1 MIPANS
7 CEDIDFRSGIIGWKG
22 VLASLALVAGQAVL
36 GSVAVAH
43 DGYADL
49 VEDLMPSVVNIN
61 VTKEEHVANIPLFN
75 LPDGTPF
82 EEYFRKFMN
91 PDKGRSRTQP
101 VVGAGAGFI
110 ISKDGYIVTNHHV
123 IVDAVE
129 IQIETLDG
137 TFMEATLVGADP
149 NTDIALLKVE
159 SAMPLSSVEFGNSD
173 KVRVG
178 DTVLAIG
185 NPHRLGFSVSTGIV
199 SARNR
204 QLSGPFDDFIQTD
217 AAINLGNSGGPL
229 FNTDGEVIGVNTL
242 ILSAQSG
249 TSGGGS
255 IGIGFSMASNV
266 VANVVD
272 QLREF
277 GTTRRGWLG
286 VRIQPVTDD
295 LAAALGMDAPS
306 GALVAEVL
314 DGPAAEAGLQ
324 RGDVILT
331 FDGKD
336 VPSSRDLVL
345 MIADTPSDSMVVLGV
360 LRQGEMQ
367 MVEVEL
373 ASREKAEAVGV
384 VSAAPVEP
392 EKESDILG
400 IVVAEITPDVR
411 DGLGLGENVQGVVV
425 VEVDAESEAYS
436 KGIRRGDLIL
446 EVDYTP
452 IAGPE
457 EFVAKV
463 EEAKEAGTKS
473 LLIFVKTS
481 DATRYLALSLEE

>member
-1 MIPANS
+1 MMPASFSN
-7 CEDIDFRSGIIGWKG
+7 DVDFRGGTIGLKG
-22 VLASLALVAGQAVL
+22 LLASLALVAGQAAF
-36 GSVAVAH
+36 GTAAAAH

-49 VEDLMPSVVNIN
+49 VDGLMPSVVNIN
-61 VTKEEHVANIPLFN
+61 VTKEEQVAGIPRFN
-75 LPDGTPF
+75 LPEGTPF
-82 EEYFRKFMN
+82 EEYFRRFMD
-91 PDKGRSRTQP
+91 PDDERSPTQP

-110 ISKDGYIVTNHHV
+110 VSKDGYIVTNHHV
-123 IVDAVE
+123 IVDADE
-129 IQIETLDG
+129 IQIETFDG

-159 SAMPLSSVEFGNSD
+159 SAKPLSSVGFGNSD
-173 KVRVG
+173 EVRVG

-229 FNTDGEVIGVNTL
+229 FNTDGEVVGVNTL
-242 ILSAQSG
+242 ILSSQPRY
-249 TSGGGS
+249 SGGGS

-286 VRIQPVTDD
+286 VKIQPVTED

-306 GALVAEVL
+306 GALVAELL
-314 DGPAAEAGLQ
+314 DGPAAEAGMQ

-331 FDGKD
+331 FDGQD

-345 MIADTPSDSMVVLGV
+345 MIANTPSDTKVVLGV
-360 LRQGEMQ
+360 LRKGEMQ
-367 MVEVEL
+367 IVEVEL
-373 ASREKAEAVGV
+373 ASREKAEAGGV
-384 VSAAPVEP
+384 ASAAPAEP
-392 EKESDILG
+392 ERESAILG

-411 DGLGLGENVQGVVV
+411 EGLGLGENVQGVVV
-425 VEVDAESEAYS
+425 VEVDAESDAYS
-436 KGIRRGDLIL
+436 KDIQRGDIIL

-452 IAGPE
+452 IANPE
-457 EFVAKV
+457 DFVAKV
-463 EEAKEAGTKS
+463 EEAKEAGSKS
-473 LLIFVKTS
+473 LLIFVQRS
-481 DATRYLALSLEE
+481 DSTRYLALALEE

>member
-1 MIPANS
+1 MQSSICRNL
-7 CEDIDFRSGIIGWKG
+7 DFRTGMAGLKG
-22 VLASLALVAGQAVL
+22 VLASSAVVAGQAVF
-36 GSVAVAH
+36 GSVATAH

-49 VEDLMPSVVNIN
+49 VEELMPSVVNIN
-61 VTKEEHVANIPLFN
+61 VTKEEQVAGIPRFN
-75 LPDGTPF
+75 LPEGTPF
-82 EEYFRKFMN
+82 EEYFRRFMN
-91 PDKGRSRTQP
+91 PDEGRLPTQP
-101 VVGAGAGFI
+101 VIGAGAGFI
-110 ISKDGYIVTNHHV
+110 VSKDGYIVTNHHV
-123 IVDAVE
+123 VVGASEV
-129 IQIETLDG
+129 QIETLDG

-159 SAMPLSSVEFGNSD
+159 SATPLSSVAFGNSD
-173 KVRVG
+173 EVRVG

-185 NPHRLGFSVSTGIV
+185 NPHRFGFSVSTGIV

-242 ILSAQSG
+242 ILSSQSMP
-249 TSGGGS
+249 SGGGS

-266 VANVVD
+266 VTNVVD

-306 GALVAEVL
+306 GALVAELL
-314 DGPAAEAGLQ
+314 DGPASEAGLQ

-345 MIADTPSDSMVVLGV
+345 MIAETPSDTKVMIGV

-373 ASREKAEAVGV
+373 ASREQAEAVGV
-384 VSAAPVEP
+384 ASAAPVEP
-392 EKESDILG
+392 EKESAVLG

-411 DGLGLGENVQGVVV
+411 DSLGLGENDRGVVV
-425 VEVDAESEAYS
+425 VDVDAESDAYS
-436 KGIRRGDLIL
+436 KDIRRGDLIL
-446 EVDYTP
+446 EVDYEP
-452 IAGPE
+452 VADPDD
-457 EFVAKV
+457 FVAKDD
-463 EEAKEAGTKS
+463 EAKEAGSKS
-473 LLIFVKTS
+473 LLIFVQRS
-481 DATRYLALSLEE
+481 DVSRYLALSLED

>member
-1 MIPANS
+1 MMQSSICRNL
-7 CEDIDFRSGIIGWKG
+7 DFRTGMAGLKG
-22 VLASLALVAGQAVL
+22 VLASSAVVAGQAVF
-36 GSVAVAH
+36 GSVATAH

-49 VEDLMPSVVNIN
+49 VEELMPSVVNIN
-61 VTKEEHVANIPLFN
+61 VTKEEQVAGIPRFN
-75 LPDGTPF
+75 LPEGTPF
-82 EEYFRKFMN
+82 EEYFRRFMN
-91 PDKGRSRTQP
+91 PDEGRLPTQP
-101 VVGAGAGFI
+101 VIGAGAGFI
-110 ISKDGYIVTNHHV
+110 VSKDGYIVTNHHV
-123 IVDAVE
+123 VVGASEV
-129 IQIETLDG
+129 QIETLDG

-159 SAMPLSSVEFGNSD
+159 SATPLSSVAFGNSD
-173 KVRVG
+173 EVRVG

-185 NPHRLGFSVSTGIV
+185 NPHRFGFSVSTGIV

-242 ILSAQSG
+242 ILSSQSMP
-249 TSGGGS
+249 SGGGS

-266 VANVVD
+266 VTNVVD

-306 GALVAEVL
+306 GALVAELL
-314 DGPAAEAGLQ
+314 DGPASEAGLQ

-345 MIADTPSDSMVVLGV
+345 MIAETPSDTKVMIGV

-373 ASREKAEAVGV
+373 ASREQAEAVGV
-384 VSAAPVEP
+384 ASAAPVEP
-392 EKESDILG
+392 EKESAVLG

-411 DGLGLGENVQGVVV
+411 DSLVLGENDRGVVV
-425 VEVDAESEAYS
+425 VDVDAESDAYS
-436 KGIRRGDLIL
+436 KDIRRGDLIL
-446 EVDYTP
+446 EVDYEP
-452 IAGPE
+452 VADPDD
-457 EFVAKV
+457 FVAKV
-463 EEAKEAGTKS
+463 DEAKEAGSKS
-473 LLIFVKTS
+473 LLIFVQRS
-481 DATRYLALSLEE
+481 DVSRYLALSLED

>member
-1 MIPANS
+1 MIPTSFCRNL
-7 CEDIDFRSGIIGWKG
+7 DFRSGMNGLKG
-22 VLASLALVAGQAVL
+22 VLASFALVSGQAVL
-36 GSVAVAH
+36 GSAAAAH

-49 VEDLMPSVVNIN
+49 VEKLMPSVVNIN
-61 VTKEEHVANIPLFN
+61 VTKEEQVANIPSFN
-75 LPDGTPF
+75 LPEGTPF
-82 EEYFRKFMN
+82 EEYFRRFMN
-91 PDKGRSRTQP
+91 PDEGRLPTQP

-123 IVDAVE
+123 VVDASE

-159 SAMPLSSVEFGNSD
+159 SSMPLSSVGFGNSD
-173 KVRVG
+173 EVRVG

-242 ILSAQSG
+242 ILGSQPGA
-249 TSGGGS
+249 SGGGS

-266 VANVVD
+266 VTNVVD

-277 GTTRRGWLG
+277 GATRRGWLG
-286 VRIQPVTDD
+286 VRIQSVTED

-306 GALVAEVL
+306 GALVAELL

-345 MIADTPSDSMVVLGV
+345 MIAETESDTKVTVGV

-367 MVEVEL
+367 MIEVEL
-373 ASREKAEAVGV
+373 ASREQAEAVGV
-384 VSAAPVEP
+384 ASASPAEP
-392 EKESDILG
+392 ETESAILG

-425 VEVDAESEAYS
+425 VEVDAESDAYS
-436 KGIRRGDLIL
+436 KDIRRGDLIL
-446 EVDYTP
+446 EVDYEP
-452 IAGPE
+452 VAGPE
-457 EFVAKV
+457 DFVAKI
-463 EEAKEAGTKS
+463 EEAKEAGSTS
-473 LLIFVKTS
+473 LLIFVQRS
-481 DATRYLALSLEE
+481 DTTRYLALSLE

>member
-1 MIPANS
+1 MPSSFCGNL
-7 CEDIDFRSGIIGWKG
+7 DFRTGMTGLKG
-22 VLASLALVAGQAVL
+22 AVASFALVAGQAVL
-36 GSVAVAH
+36 GSAAIAH

-49 VEDLMPSVVNIN
+49 VDELMPSVVNIN
-61 VTKEEHVANIPLFN
+61 VTKEEQVASMPRFD
-75 LPDGTPF
+75 LPEGTPF
-82 EEYFRKFMN
+82 EEYFRRFMN
-91 PDKGRSRTQP
+91 PDDGRLPTQP

-123 IVDAVE
+123 VVDASE

-159 SAMPLSSVEFGNSD
+159 SAVPLSSVGFGNSD
-173 KVRVG
+173 EVRVG

-242 ILSAQSG
+242 ILSSQPGRSD
-249 TSGGGS
+249 GGS

-266 VANVVD
+266 VEKVVD
-272 QLREF
+272 QLSEF

-306 GALVAEVL
+306 GALVAEL
-314 DGPAAEAGLQ
+314 LNGPAAEAGLQ

-331 FDGKD
+331 FDGND

-345 MIADTPSDSMVVLGV
+345 MIADTKSDTKVTVGI
-360 LRQGEMQ
+360 LRKGEMQ
-367 MVEVEL
+367 MIEVEL
-373 ASREKAEAVGV
+373 ASREQAEAVGV
-384 VSAAPVEP
+384 ASAVPAEP
-392 EKESDILG
+392 EKESATLG
-400 IVVAEITPDVR
+400 IVVSEITQDVR
-411 DGLGLGENVQGVVV
+411 DSLGLDENVQGVVV
-425 VEVDAESEAYS
+425 VEVDAESDAYS
-436 KGIRRGDLIL
+436 KNIRRGDLIL
-446 EVDYTP
+446 EVDYAP
-452 IAGPE
+452 VADPDD
-457 EFVAKV
+457 FVAKV
-463 EEAKEAGTKS
+463 EEAKEAGSKS
-473 LLIFVKTS
+473 LLIFVQGT
-481 DATRYLALSLEE
+481 DTTRYLALALEE